1 MDVERE
7 ILGLDYVSEVMVVGV
22 EDEEYGQRVAASI
35 SLKTDQSTTRKSLTL
50 AELRKDLKS
59 KMASYKIPTILRVVQ
74 GELPKSGTGKVQKKI
89 LGPQLFPSNYR
100 ELSAIQVWKKEDK
113 AKL

>member
-1 MDVERE
+1 LDIERE

-22 EDEEYGQRVAASI
+22 EDEEFGQRVAATI
-35 SLKTDQSTTRKSLTL
+35 SLKQDRNTTRKDLTL
-50 AELRKDLKS
+50 AELRDDLRS
-59 KMASYKIPTILRVVQ
+59 KIAGYKMPTILRVVQ

-89 LGPQLFPSNYR
+89 LGPQFFPSNYWDLPEVQTLNR
-100 ELSAIQVWKKEDK
+100 QSK